1 MSTSSRFDTFINNI
15 KLSSTQYDDATTKYN
30 NVCKALHNYYYPN
43 LTYNGST
50 KFLIGSYGKN
60 TAISPPGDI
69 DVIFKIPYA
78 TYERFSKNK
87 TGPRGLL
94 NEIKSILDKTFTTT
108 ERIKPNGMVVD
119 VAFTTFNI
127 EVLPAFEWT
136 ISDWN
141 GTFTVPDTS
150 IGSTFLP
157 SSIDFGNVGTNYG
170 RWKRIEPRKEINE
183 LNNSNTQN
191 KNNTKNLVM
200 MMKQWI
206 VFCSVPIK
214 SVVIERLAIEFLRYY
229 EHNNKSS
236 VYYDYLVRDFLSYL
250 LNKENATVFMPGL
263 NENIQIGSSWLSKT
277 QTASSRA
284 IKACEYEAA
293 KKDFDAAY
301 EWKKIFGNPY
311 YY

>member
-15 KLSSTQYDDATTKYN
+15 KLSSSQYDDATTKYN
-30 NVCKALHNYYYPN
+30 NVCKTLHNYYYPN

-87 TGPRGLL
+87 TGPRSLL

-108 ERIKPNGMVVD
+108 EKIKPNGMVVD
-119 VAFTTFNI
+119 VAFSTFNI

-136 ISDWN
+136 VNDWN

-157 SSIDFGNVGTNYG
+157 SSFDFGNASTNYG
-170 RWKRIEPRKEINE
+170 RWKRIEPRKEI
-183 LNNSNTQN
+183 
-191 KNNTKNLVM
+191 
-200 MMKQWI
+200 
-206 VFCSVPIK
+206 
-214 SVVIERLAIEFLRYY
+214 IE
-229 EHNNKSS
+229 
-236 VYYDYLVRDFLSYL
+236 
-250 LNKENATVFMPGL
+250 L
-263 NENIQIGSSWLSKT
+263 NEN
-277 QTASSRA
+277 
-284 IKACEYEAA
+284 
-293 KKDFDAAY
+293 
-301 EWKKIFGNPY
+301 
-311 YY
+311 